1 MLYFRKVPGKEL
13 NIFYRSNTWKWFVVK
28 IITVCSKIFVHYL
41 MQVKANVEKAQE
53 KQKKSMPKGKTKGSR
68 FSNIKLVI
76 LYFVK

>member
-41 MQVKANVEKAQE
+41 TQVKANVEKAQE
-53 KQKKSMPKGKTKGSR
+53 KQKK
-68 FSNIKLVI
+68 
-76 LYFVK
+76 